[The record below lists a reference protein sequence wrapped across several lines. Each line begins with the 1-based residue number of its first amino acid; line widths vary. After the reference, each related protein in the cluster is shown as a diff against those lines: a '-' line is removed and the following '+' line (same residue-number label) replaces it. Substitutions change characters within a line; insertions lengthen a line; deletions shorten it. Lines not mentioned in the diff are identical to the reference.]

1 MQPLTPEP
9 ARKTDG
15 PAIIT
20 LERELF
26 SSVDVFKP
34 AQLSRLLRVPSCR
47 VLVMRSADG
56 ELVAEVVGLM
66 RRFRGRSSGRIYKI
80 AVHRSLWG
88 IGAAGRLLE
97 AMESVFRREG
107 MQAVCAE
114 ARVGNTASRHFF
126 EKHGYRMTNALP
138 RYYADGE
145 DGCKFWK
152 NL

>member
-1 MQPLTPEP
+1 MNTFPLEP

-15 PAIIT
+15 AAIIA

-26 SSVDVFKP
+26 SSVDVFRP
-34 AQLSRLLRVPSCR
+34 AQIARLLRVPGCR
-47 VLVMRSADG
+47 VLVMRNEAG

-66 RRFRGRSSGRIYKI
+66 RRFRGRPSGRIYKI
-80 AVHRSLWG
+80 AAHRSLWG
-88 IGAAGRLLE
+88 TGAAGRLLE
-97 AMESVFRREG
+97 AMEEVFRREG

-126 EKHGYRMTNALP
+126 EKHGYRMTNPLP

-152 NL
+152 DL